1 MNIKQYL
8 SEEKL
13 IDNVA
18 RIVPWF
24 APLIPA
30 SFAFHNARNE
40 ALLNLSFLESL
51 LIAAVVE
58 LLGLATVHTFFSL
71 VEALKTAKDYKPKKE
86 TTIMGF
92 MAAFYLAIVVT
103 VNILLDLDH
112 TWEIIAARALLS
124 LISIPAAVTLSI
136 RNLHKLRQND
146 DTRDHLIASLRG
158 KLGSMT
164 SQFNNL
170 QEKAEKWQ
178 SDYKNIQDEN
188 KRLQDETNR
197 LQALTNQLQT
207 KADKLQTAVNEQ
219 QPIVKA
225 WQSLNEEHQTLAKYN
240 AKILTAEQTANIL
253 GVKDART
260 VQSRAS
266 KLNGV
271 AK

>member
-1 MNIKQYL
+1 MNLKQYF

-30 SFAFHNARNE
+30 SFAYHNSVKVLGLAKIE
-40 ALLNLSFLESL
+40 ALLVAF
-51 LIAAVVE
+51 VVE

-71 VEALKTAKDYKPKKE
+71 AESMKTAKENKPKHE
-86 TTIMGF
+86 TIIMGF

-103 VNILLDLDH
+103 VNILLDLEH
-112 TWEIIAARALLS
+112 VWEIIAARALLS

>member
-30 SFAFHNARNE
+30 SFAYHNSVRVLELAKIE
-40 ALLNLSFLESL
+40 AGLVAF
-51 LIAAVVE
+51 VVE

-71 VEALKTAKDYKPKKE
+71 AESMKTAKENKPKHE
-86 TTIMGF
+86 TIIMGF
-92 MAAFYLAIVVT
+92 MAFFYLAIVVT
-103 VNILLDLDH
+103 VNILLDLQH
-112 TWEIIAARALLS
+112 NPAIIAARALLS

-164 SQFNNL
+164 SQFNSL
-170 QEKAEKWQ
+170 QEKAEIWQ
-178 SDYKNIQDEN
+178 KDAKHLQGEN
-188 KRLQDETNR
+188 KRLQAETNR
-197 LQALTNQLQT
+197 LQTLTNELQI
-207 KADKLQTAVNEQ
+207 KADELQTAVNEQ
-219 QPIVKA
+219 QSIVKA
-225 WQSLNEEHQTLAKYN
+225 WQSLNNEYQTLAKVN
-240 AKILTAEQTANIL
+240 AKIIDLEQAADII
-253 GVKDART
+253 GVKDTRT

-271 AK
+271 TK

>member
-30 SFAFHNARNE
+30 SFAYHNSVKVLQLAKIE
-40 ALLNLSFLESL
+40 AFLV
-51 LIAAVVE
+51 AFVVE

-71 VEALKTAKDYKPKKE
+71 AESMKTAKENKPKHE
-86 TTIMGF
+86 TVIMGF
-92 MAAFYLAIVVT
+92 MAVFYLAIVVT
-103 VNILLDLDH
+103 VNILLDLEH
-112 TWEIIAARALLS
+112 IWQIIAARALLS

-164 SQFNNL
+164 KQLDKAIEERDTAVLNL
-170 QEKAEKWQ
+170 DTMKKDIDSIVSEHDTAVKQLVKQ
-178 SDYKNIQDEN
+178 QTLID
-188 KRLQDETNR
+188 KRMV
-197 LQALTNQLQT
+197 QL
-207 KADKLQTAVNEQ
+207 DKLPPRLADYVTMVANGMTPNEQ
-219 QPIVKA
+219 FTDKYGIGES
-225 WQSLNEEHQTLAKYN
+225 SLTRANS
-240 AKILTAEQTANIL
+240 ILL
-253 GVKDART
+253 GGEK
-260 VQSRAS
+260 
-266 KLNGV
+266 
-271 AK
+271 

>member
-30 SFAFHNARNE
+30 SFAFHNSMNVLRLVWYE
-40 ALLNLSFLESL
+40 AF
-51 LIAAVVE
+51 IVAFVVE

-71 VEALKTAKDYKPKKE
+71 AESLKTAKENKPKHE
-86 TTIMGF
+86 TIIMGF

-103 VNILLDLDH
+103 VNILLDLEH
-112 TWEIIAARALLS
+112 TWQIITARALLS

-146 DTRDHLIASLRG
+146 DNRDHLIASLRG

-164 SQFNNL
+164 SQFNSL
-170 QEKAEKWQ
+170 QEKAEVWQ
-178 SDYKNIQDEN
+178 KDAKHLQGEN
-188 KRLQDETNR
+188 KQLQKETNR
-197 LQALTNQLQT
+197 LQALANELQT
-207 KADKLQTAVNEQ
+207 KANNLQTAVNEQ
-219 QPIVKA
+219 QPIIKA
-225 WQSLNEEHQTLAKYN
+225 WQAMNKEHQTLAQYN
-240 AKILTAEQTANIL
+240 AKILTAEQTASIL
-253 GVKDART
+253 GVKDTRT

>member
-30 SFAFHNARNE
+30 SFAYHNSVRVLELAKIE
-40 ALLNLSFLESL
+40 AGLVAF
-51 LIAAVVE
+51 VVE

-71 VEALKTAKDYKPKKE
+71 AESLKTAKENKPKHE
-86 TTIMGF
+86 TIIMGF

-103 VNILLDLDH
+103 VNILLDLNH
-112 TWEIIAARALLS
+112 VWQIIAARALLS

-164 SQFNNL
+164 SQFNSL
-170 QEKAEKWQ
+170 QEKANVWQ
-178 SDYKNIQDEN
+178 SDYKQIQNEN
-188 KRLQDETNR
+188 KRLQDETSR
-197 LQALTNQLQT
+197 LQALANQLQT
-207 KADKLQTAVNEQ
+207 RADSLQTAVNEQ
-219 QPIVKA
+219 QPVVKA

-240 AKILTAEQTANIL
+240 AKILTVEQTANIL

-271 AK
+271 TK